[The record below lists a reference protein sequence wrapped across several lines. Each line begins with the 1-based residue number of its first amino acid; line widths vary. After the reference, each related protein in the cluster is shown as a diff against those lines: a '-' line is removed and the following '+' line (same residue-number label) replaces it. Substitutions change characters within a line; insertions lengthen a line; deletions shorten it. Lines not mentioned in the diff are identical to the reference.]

1 MSVFHKIFLSFWAAL
16 ILAIVLSA
24 VVLPFSDRD
33 RFHALMDAEYANAL
47 AADGEA
53 ALDMVQHGEVDKAA
67 AFLNSKAH
75 HKQEFIFDSEGNE
88 VTHRPVPTSLR
99 TAFDAGELRNNTV
112 QHHGTT
118 VVRAVDIHG
127 DTGNYTLIAQFPE
140 PRRLRP
146 DPVDTAIRLAALV
159 LTSGFMCWL
168 LARYLTSPLIKLR
181 TATHKLAAGDLS
193 ARAEMANECRKDE
206 VAELVNDF
214 NRMAERLQTLMSAQ
228 GRLISDISH
237 ELRSPL
243 ARLSIASGILRQR
256 SGSQPN
262 PTLDRVERE
271 TERLNKLI
279 EQVLTIS
286 TLESGSVEVEK
297 STLDLCEIA
306 REVSEDASFEAQNC
320 DCRVSVDI
328 DGPCFV
334 HGNRSLLR
342 SAIENVVRN
351 ALRYSPRGSSIELT
365 MRPLEGGETRLAM
378 LEIRDHGPGLPD
390 SELDNIFRPFYRV
403 TDDRDRLTGGA
414 GLGLAICERAIRL
427 HGGSIRAF
435 NAGGGGLVIE
445 ISVPLADSEPRF
457 EEASYTEVGTKAGN
471 PSKQ

>member
-1 MSVFHKIFLSFWAAL
+1 VSVFHKIFLSFWAAL
-16 ILAIVLSA
+16 ILSIVLSA

-53 ALDMVQHGEVDKAA
+53 ALDMIQHGEVAKAA

-75 HKQEFIFDSEGNE
+75 HKQEYLLDSEGNE
-88 VTHRPVPTSLR
+88 ITHRQVPNSIRTS
-99 TAFDAGELRNNTV
+99 FDAGDFRGNPI
-112 QHHGTT
+112 QHHGST
-118 VVRAVDIHG
+118 VIRAVDIHG
-127 DTGNYTLIAQFPE
+127 EAGNYTLIAQFPE
-140 PRRLRP
+140 PRRLHP

-168 LARYLTSPLIKLR
+168 LTRYLTSPLVKLR
-181 TATHKLAAGDLS
+181 AATYKLAAGDLS
-193 ARAEMANECRKDE
+193 ARADVANHGRKDE
-206 VAELVNDF
+206 VAELVSDF

-297 STLDLCEIA
+297 TTLDLCEIA

-320 DCRVSVDI
+320 ECRVIVDLG
-328 DGPCFV
+328 GPCPV
-334 HGNRSLLR
+334 CGNRSLLR

-351 ALRYSPRGSSIELT
+351 AIRYSPQDSTIELAI
-365 MRPLEGGETRLAM
+365 RRVESDSKKLAVLEV
-378 LEIRDHGPGLPD
+378 RDHGPGLPD
-390 SELDNIFRPFYRV
+390 SELDNVFRPFYRV
-403 TDDRDRLTGGA
+403 TDDRDRQTGGT

-435 NAGGGGLVIE
+435 NAGGGGLVVE
-445 ISVPLADSEPRF
+445 ISIPLADSETRV
-457 EEASYTEVGTKAGN
+457 EDDYAGIATKSADPPN
-471 PSKQ
+471 T